1 LDKTLLEPNAHGPSF
16 PLAQDLGRARALDN
30 QFGVHIMDIKLAA
43 QKKTETRKREYRMG
57 ARAES
62 AEQTR
67 QSILA
72 AARELFLSAAYY
84 DDVTL
89 EQIAE
94 RAGVSLK
101 TVVRRFRSKDELLVA
116 SALTEAE
123 QRSVP
128 AGDLEAI
135 VRVLSARYEESM
147 DVMLRYLPI
156 EAKVAPVAQ
165 VLGQARQGHWDWLEQ
180 AFAPQLSGSRG
191 PLRRR
196 RVAEL
201 FVATEIYAWHALRRR
216 FGLSQRAAE
225 QVLRETLEA
234 LVACWNTRPHAAEGE
249 QP

>member
-1 LDKTLLEPNAHGPSF
+1 
-16 PLAQDLGRARALDN
+16 
-30 QFGVHIMDIKLAA
+30 MDIKLVA
-43 QKKTETRKREYRMG
+43 QKREGTRKREYRMG
-57 ARAES
+57 ARAEA
-62 AEQTR
+62 AELTR
-67 QSILA
+67 QNIVA
-72 AARELFLSAAYY
+72 AARDLFLSAAYY

-116 SALTEAE
+116 SAHTEAE

-147 DVMLRYLPI
+147 DVVLRYLPM
-156 EAKVAPVAQ
+156 EAKVAPIAH

-191 PLRRR
+191 ALRRR

-225 QVLRETLEA
+225 QVLRETLDA
-234 LVACWNTRPHAAEGE
+234 LVACWRTGSSADEGE
-249 QP
+249 